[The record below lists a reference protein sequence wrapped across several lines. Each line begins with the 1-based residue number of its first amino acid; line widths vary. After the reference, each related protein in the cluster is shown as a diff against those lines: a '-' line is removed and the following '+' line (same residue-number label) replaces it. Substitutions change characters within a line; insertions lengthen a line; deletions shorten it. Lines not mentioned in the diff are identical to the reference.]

1 MDSQS
6 RQTNRGGLVVTRRAD
21 VYRDVH
27 FKLDKQTAPFEG
39 ACLLYRVYFFH
50 LIDKPSYISCCLIL
64 FLHLLLTLLLDAK
77 SNPSSIDILDHKFF
91 VIIVGM
97 MEGTNDCHTCINEF
111 LFKLFLLFR
120 NKIGIISIAV

>member
-50 LIDKPSYISCCLIL
+50 PIDKTVLY
-64 FLHLLLTLLLDAK
+64 FLLLDSIPAP
-77 SNPSSIDILDHKFF
+77 STNP
-91 VIIVGM
+91 
-97 MEGTNDCHTCINEF
+97 
-111 LFKLFLLFR
+111 
-120 NKIGIISIAV
+120 AA